1 MPTILG
7 LPAAA
12 ASVVCHRR
20 AGSGLRRCL
29 AVREAVRSE
38 PLESRKVWAQHRAA
52 ALGEIDI
59 MAKRVGG
66 VLKKS
71 SPRGRSISSRTN
83 LVSVSSTGKFQCD
96 SEHHDFQFRK
106 LC

>member
-12 ASVVCHRR
+12 APVDCHRR

-29 AVREAVRSE
+29 VASEAVRNVPVE
-38 PLESRKVWAQHRAA
+38 RRKVWAQQRAA

-59 MAKRVGG
+59 VATAMCCLEAVHGRDARIRVQ
-66 VLKKS
+66 
-71 SPRGRSISSRTN
+71 I
-83 LVSVSSTGKFQCD
+83 
-96 SEHHDFQFRK
+96 K
-106 LC
+106 LA

>member
-12 ASVVCHRR
+12 APVDCHRR

-29 AVREAVRSE
+29 VMREAVRSGPFE
-38 PLESRKVWAQHRAA
+38 RRKVWLQHRAA

-59 MAKRVGG
+59 TAGNIE
-66 VLKKS
+66 L
-71 SPRGRSISSRTN
+71 
-83 LVSVSSTGKFQCD
+83 
-96 SEHHDFQFRK
+96 SEDVDVEH
-106 LC
+106 